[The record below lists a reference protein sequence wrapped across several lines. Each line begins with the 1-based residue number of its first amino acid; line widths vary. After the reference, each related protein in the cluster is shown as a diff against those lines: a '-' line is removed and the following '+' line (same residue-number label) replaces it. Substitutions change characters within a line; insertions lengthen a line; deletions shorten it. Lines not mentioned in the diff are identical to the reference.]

1 MNKLIICSEYCS
13 KYLNQF
19 PEQILLLESKFGSLI
34 PLKPLTRLS
43 LSAIIT
49 WYKGGQGQV
58 DTPKFKQLIFQFL
71 NRIFIM
77 NTFKVEGD
85 LGRHFLSIHGAS
97 VECGISTS
105 SINRMVEQG
114 TYPPKNNIT
123 SKRRGFRVYQVEQW
137 LQGQRGGWQ

>member
-1 MNKLIICSEYCS
+1 MNKLLICSEYCS

-19 PEQILLLESKFGSLI
+19 QEQTLLLESFLRGLI
-34 PLKPLTRLS
+34 PPKPLTRLS
-43 LSAIIT
+43 FSAIILRN
-49 WYKGGQGQV
+49 KGGQGQA
-58 DTPKFKQLIFQFL
+58 DTPKFKQLIFKFL

-114 TYPPKNNIT
+114 TYPPKNEIT

-137 LQGQRGGWQ
+137 LLGQRGGWQ